1 MPKSVITEGKTSTEA
16 IEKGL
21 KELNVSKNQVE
32 IKILEEKKKSFFSIL
47 DPHVVKVELTL
58 KENAQEGTIAEKK
71 KNDDEKVNQKK
82 KADQDDL
89 ESAKASIE
97 TFFNEF
103 LTKISPEI
111 TYKIE
116 IKEDVINVVV
126 DGNESTKLIGYRGEA
141 LNSLQIILSTIANK
155 NKDAGIKVIL
165 DIGNYKDTRKATLE
179 ELAGKLER
187 TVMKSGKSVT
197 LEPMTAYERKII
209 HTKLQNSDRVET
221 KSIGEEPRRKI
232 VVSLKRK

>member
-58 KENAQEGTIAEKK
+58 KENAQEGKIVEKK

-97 TFFNEF
+97 TFLNEF

-111 TYKIE
+111 TFKIE

-209 HTKLQNSDRVET
+209 HTKLQNSEFVRT
-221 KSIGEEPRRKI
+221 YSIGEDDRRRI
-232 VVSLKRK
+232 VIAKK

>member
-1 MPKSVITEGKTSTEA
+1 MPKSVITEGKTSTEG

-58 KENAQEGTIAEKK
+58 KENAQEGKIVEKK

-97 TFFNEF
+97 TFLNEF

-126 DGNESTKLIGYRGEA
+126 DGNKSTKLIGYRGEA

-209 HTKLQNSDRVET
+209 HTKLQNSEFVRT
-221 KSIGEEPRRKI
+221 YSIGEDDRRRI
-232 VVSLKRK
+232 VIAKK

>member
-58 KENAQEGTIAEKK
+58 KENAQEGKWVEKK
-71 KNDDEKVNQKK
+71 KNNDEKVNQKK

-97 TFFNEF
+97 TFLNEF

-116 IKEDVINVVV
+116 IKEDVINVVI

-155 NKDAGIKVIL
+155 DKDAGIKVIL

-209 HTKLQNSDRVET
+209 HTKLQNSEFVRT
-221 KSIGEEPRRKI
+221 YSIGEDDRRRI
-232 VVSLKRK
+232 VIAKK

>member
-47 DPHVVKVELTL
+47 DPHVLKVELTL
-58 KENAQEGTIAEKK
+58 KENAQEGKIVEKK

-89 ESAKASIE
+89 ESAKAGIE
-97 TFFNEF
+97 TFLNEF

-126 DGNESTKLIGYRGEA
+126 DGNKSTKLIGYRGEA

-209 HTKLQNSDRVET
+209 HTKLQNSEFVRT
-221 KSIGEEPRRKI
+221 YSIGEDDRRRI
-232 VVSLKRK
+232 VIAKK

>member
-58 KENAQEGTIAEKK
+58 KENAQEGKLVEKK
-71 KNDDEKVNQKK
+71 KNNDENVNQKK

-97 TFFNEF
+97 TFLNEF

-116 IKEDVINVVV
+116 IKEDVINVVI

-155 NKDAGIKVIL
+155 DKDAGIKVIL

-209 HTKLQNSDRVET
+209 HTKLQNSEFVRT
-221 KSIGEEPRRKI
+221 YSIGEDDRRRI
-232 VVSLKRK
+232 VIAKK

>member
-58 KENAQEGTIAEKK
+58 KENAQEGKIVEKK
-71 KNDDEKVNQKK
+71 KNNDEKVNQKK

-97 TFFNEF
+97 TFLNEF

-116 IKEDVINVVV
+116 IKEDVINVVI

-155 NKDAGIKVIL
+155 DKDAGIKVIL

-209 HTKLQNSDRVET
+209 HTKLQNSEFVRT
-221 KSIGEEPRRKI
+221 YSIGEDDRRRI
-232 VVSLKRK
+232 VIAKK

>member
-58 KENAQEGTIAEKK
+58 KENAQEGKIVEKK

-97 TFFNEF
+97 TFLNEF

-179 ELAGKLER
+179 ELDGKLER

-209 HTKLQNSDRVET
+209 HTKLQNSEFVRT
-221 KSIGEEPRRKI
+221 YSIGEDDRRRI
-232 VVSLKRK
+232 VIAKK

>member
-58 KENAQEGTIAEKK
+58 KENAQEGKIVEKK

-97 TFFNEF
+97 TFLNEF

-209 HTKLQNSDRVET
+209 HTKLQNSEFVRT
-221 KSIGEEPRRKI
+221 YSIGEDDRRRI
-232 VVSLKRK
+232 VIAK

>member
-58 KENAQEGTIAEKK
+58 KENAQEGKIVEKK

-97 TFFNEF
+97 TFLNEF

-126 DGNESTKLIGYRGEA
+126 DGNKSTKLIGYRGEA

-197 LEPMTAYERKII
+197 LEPMTAYEWKII
-209 HTKLQNSDRVET
+209 HTKLQNSEFVRT
-221 KSIGEEPRRKI
+221 YSIGEDDRRRI
-232 VVSLKRK
+232 VIAKK

>member
-58 KENAQEGTIAEKK
+58 KENAQEEKIVEKK

-97 TFFNEF
+97 TFLNEF

-209 HTKLQNSDRVET
+209 HTKLQNSEFVRT
-221 KSIGEEPRRKI
+221 YSIGEDDRRRI
-232 VVSLKRK
+232 VIAKK

>member
-58 KENAQEGTIAEKK
+58 KENAQEGKIVEKK

-82 KADQDDL
+82 KVDQDDL

-97 TFFNEF
+97 TFLNEF

-209 HTKLQNSDRVET
+209 HTKLQNSEFVRT
-221 KSIGEEPRRKI
+221 YSIGEDDRRRI
-232 VVSLKRK
+232 VIAKK